1 MDPQQIIALVKE
13 IGVPFAIVFWIL
25 SIGAKNQRDMTR
37 AMDGIQKELSNLAC
51 LTHDAITYMKARGGE

>member
-1 MDPQQIIALVKE
+1 MDIPQLTSLIKD